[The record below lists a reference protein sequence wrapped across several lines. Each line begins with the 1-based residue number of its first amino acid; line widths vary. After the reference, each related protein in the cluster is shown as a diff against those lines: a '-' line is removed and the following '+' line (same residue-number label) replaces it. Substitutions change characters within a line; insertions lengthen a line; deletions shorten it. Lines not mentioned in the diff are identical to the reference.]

1 MRRYSQMRP
10 ASVIMVTER
19 SDWEGSGVR
28 SQVSGLS
35 QRLNGA
41 CQSLS
46 LSLQPMS
53 VAGGLRFHVLGDP
66 TQDPQQETEIFKTVQ
81 EWRNPDT

>member
-1 MRRYSQMRP
+1 M
-10 ASVIMVTER
+10 VVTER
-19 SDWEGSGVR
+19 GDLGRGRVLGLR
-28 SQVSGLS
+28 CQVS
-35 QRLNGA
+35 LNYWMEPPIVIFV
-41 CQSLS
+41 
-46 LSLQPMS
+46 PMS